1 MPGGIFYVNKGKM
14 KNDTD
19 KIIMTNVGLSELKQE
34 YDRLVNRRSEVVER
48 LESARLEGDLS
59 ENSEYQTAREELN
72 FIDGRISELEDV
84 ISRAKVVDQT
94 HGECMQAGLGCKI
107 TVDAKG
113 NKQVFNLVGEWEADP
128 VKLKISHKS
137 PLGQALMG
145 KKKGDKIEVEVPA
158 GKLEYK
164 ILNVE

>member
-14 KNDTD
+14 KKDSE
-19 KIIMTNVGLSELKQE
+19 KIIMTNAGLTELKQE
-34 YDRLVNRRSEVVER
+34 YDRLVTKRIEVVER

-84 ISRAKVVDQT
+84 ISRAKVVDSI
-94 HGECMQAGLGCKI
+94 HGECQMAGLGCKI

-113 NKQVFNLVGEWEADP
+113 NKQIFNLVGEWEADP

-145 KKKGDKIEVEVPA
+145 KKKGDKIEVDVPA

-164 ILNVE
+164 IVNVE

>member
-1 MPGGIFYVNKGKM
+1 M
-14 KNDTD
+14 KKEDTQ
-19 KIIMTNVGLSELKQE
+19 IIMTSAGLTQLNEEL
-34 YDRLVNRRSEVVER
+34 DRLVNKRVGVVER

-84 ISRAKVVDQT
+84 IARAKVVDPVNSDCQ
-94 HGECMQAGLGCKI
+94 QAGLGCRI
-107 TVDAKG
+107 TVEAGG
-113 NKQVFNLVGEWEADP
+113 NKQQFHLVGEWEADP
-128 VKLKISHKS
+128 IKAKISHKS

-145 KKKGDKIEVEVPA
+145 KKKGDRVEVDVPA
-158 GKLEYK
+158 GKLQYT